1 MAKGKS
7 KRFATLVLDKPIE
20 IVDPLT
26 GEVREAT
33 RIVVPYGYKDK
44 NFCKVYYHT
53 IQRLTE
59 LPKSC
64 QKVFDWLLKNMDFE
78 NKVYVPN
85 LRELAETLGLA
96 HITVKKAMSKLQKQG
111 FVRKVNTALYMINP
125 QLACKTADNR
135 DLYIRFVNVEQEDYE
150 EFIERAA
157 KAAKSEKE
165 R

>member
-7 KRFATLVLDKPIE
+7 RRFVSVVLDEPIS

-44 NFCKVYYHT
+44 DFCKVYHKT
-53 IQRLTE
+53 INKLTD

-64 QKVFDWLLKNMDFE
+64 QKVFDWLLENMDTE
-78 NKVYVPN
+78 NKVYVLNQKKLAKELN
-85 LRELAETLGLA
+85 LSYGTVRNAFYTLQKRGF
-96 HITVKKAMSKLQKQG
+96 ISKLE
-111 FVRKVNTALYMINP
+111 NSLYMVNP

-135 DLYIRFVNVEQEDYE
+135 DLYIRFLNIESEDWE
-150 EFIERAA
+150 NLF
-157 KAAKSEKE
+157 KE
-165 R
+165 VKE